1 VATDITDS
9 KRTAEDLRLL
19 NQRKDEFLAM
29 LAHELRNPLAPI
41 RNAVQLL
48 NMQKNTDPTVERACN
63 VIDRQVTHM
72 VRLLD
77 DLLDVARIMLGKI
90 SLKVE
95 RADLA
100 DIINNAVETCLP
112 LIESRGQEL
121 IISQA
126 IGPLWIK
133 GDRIRLAQV
142 LSNLLNNAAKYTNE
156 GGNITL
162 SVTEDGSDVVII
174 IRDTG
179 IGISPDI
186 LPQVFDLFIQAD
198 HSLAHSQGGLGIGLT
213 LVQRLVEKHG
223 GTVTPASAGIG
234 HGSSFM
240 VRLPKVSTV
249 SVTESEMSKSELPS
263 SKYRILVV
271 DDYADAAESLMMV
284 LEAEGHEVEIAN
296 CGIKAI
302 EQAQLFH
309 PQVVLLDIGLPDM
322 NGYEVA
328 KRLRAMPET
337 RDILLIALTGYG
349 QPGDLELAKFAGF
362 NHYLLKPVDFEKL
375 FALLVSMNISGSY

>member
-1 VATDITDS
+1 MQ
-9 KRTAEDLRLL
+9 EDV
-19 NQRKDEFLAM
+19 N
-29 LAHELRNPLAPI
+29 
-41 RNAVQLL
+41 
-48 NMQKNTDPTVERACN
+48 PTVERACN

-95 RADLA
+95 RVDLA

-126 IGPLWIK
+126 TAPLWIE

-156 GGNITL
+156 GGKITL
-162 SVTEDGSDVVII
+162 SVTQDGSDVVINI
-174 IRDTG
+174 WDTG

-186 LPQVFDLFIQAD
+186 LPQIFNLFIQAD

-213 LVQRLVEKHG
+213 LVQRLIEKHG
-223 GTVTPASAGIG
+223 GTVTAASAGVD
-234 HGSSFM
+234 HGSLFT
-240 VRLPKVSTV
+240 VRLPTV
-249 SVTESEMSKSELPS
+249 LMVKATESEMSKSELPA

-271 DDYADAAESLMMV
+271 DDYVDAAESMMMV

-302 EQAQLFH
+302 EQAQFFH
-309 PQVVLLDIGLPDM
+309 PQVVLLDIGLPDLD
-322 NGYEVA
+322 GYEVA
-328 KRLRAMPET
+328 KRLRVLPET
-337 RDILLIALTGYG
+337 RDTLLIALTGYG
-349 QPGDLELAKFAGF
+349 QPGDFELAKSAGF
-362 NHYLLKPVDFEKL
+362 NHFLLKPVAFEKL
-375 FALLVSMNISGSY
+375 FALLASMNISDSY